1 MEEKRK
7 ESKGFDPDMHGSAA
21 STDESQAAWE
31 AYRNDL
37 VAYARLDAAGCAP
50 SDPRAAVPDPLRPG
64 SHRVHHSYIWLGGF
78 SDVGAV
84 ALAIALAAAGS
95 FPSLLDEMPP
105 VMALAAAG
113 GIALAAIAALAV
125 LFLAGKWIAWR
136 RLGYEL
142 TPAELTVF
150 SGVVN
155 KRRHHV
161 PYGRVQ
167 SVNQQAGVLQR
178 IVGICNVKIDTA
190 GGAANEAV
198 VLRYMRTSDA
208 EALRAELFRRKKVLA
223 AGGMLD
229 EFGNAFIGGSVAPSA
244 WMTACA
250 GGNYAAVQRAF
261 GGKQAQEG
269 VRAATAQIG
278 GACQVGGN
286 VLDAADEILA
296 DVRGVF
302 GGAEVATGAVSYE
315 AGLTNKELLF
325 AGLSGAAGRFGVIVA
340 GIVGLAVSAAQFF
353 SNNIDFWIES
363 ALEGSQAAV
372 DAAGGDAA
380 AALSAAFA
388 SLAWQVALWAILSVA
403 ALWLFSVVGTAV
415 QYGGFRVRRREN
427 RVEVEHGLLQR
438 TFHGV
443 DVDRVQ
449 TLVVKQSFVRRLM
462 GYCELSVG
470 KVDATASD
478 GQEGADQ
485 ARGMVIHPFVK
496 TSRVPELV
504 EGLLPE
510 FADMPARTA
519 APAPVALR
527 RAVVRNTILRSFMFW
542 TTLAWS
548 VVVAACE
555 FIARAD
561 VSFADQVPLSL
572 LEMGW
577 AACAAVFV
585 IAFALNAVD
594 AVLWHRESF
603 LGYDDRFMIVVNG
616 GLSSTTS
623 VFPRRKIQFAYL
635 KTNPFQRRAGVA
647 IVNARTA
654 SGVGGTTEQLWDLAS
669 ADAEAW
675 MDWARPRGR
684 ALRCE
689 ETPGRVASP
698 EDVSA

>member
-1 MEEKRK
+1 MVEKHEERRD
-7 ESKGFDPDMHGSAA
+7 FDPDMHGAVA
-21 STDESQAAWE
+21 GEDGSQAAWE

-37 VAYARLDAAGCAP
+37 IAYARLDAAECPKG
-50 SDPRAAVPDPLRPG
+50 DPRAAVPDPLRPG
-64 SHRVHHSYIWLGGF
+64 SRRVHHSYIWLGGL

-84 ALAIALAAAGS
+84 ALAIVLAAAGS
-95 FPSLLDEMPP
+95 FSSLLDEMPLF
-105 VMALAAAG
+105 MALAVAG
-113 GIALAAIAALAV
+113 GIALAAIAALAL
-125 LFLAGKWIAWR
+125 LFLGGKWIAWR

-142 TPAELTVF
+142 TPVELTVF
-150 SGVVN
+150 SGVIN

-223 AGGMLD
+223 AGGVLD
-229 EFGNAFIGGSVAPSA
+229 EFGNAFIGGSVVPSA
-244 WMTACA
+244 WMAACA
-250 GGNYAAVQRAF
+250 GGNVAAVRRAF
-261 GGKQAQEG
+261 GGAQAAESVDG
-269 VRAATAQIG
+269 ATAQPG
-278 GACQVGGN
+278 LAHQTSGN
-286 VLDAADEILA
+286 VLDAADEILG

-340 GIVGLAVSAAQFF
+340 GIVGLAASAAQFF
-353 SNNIDFWIES
+353 SNNIDLWIES

-380 AALSAAFA
+380 AALGAAFA
-388 SLAWQVALWAILSVA
+388 SIAWQVALWAILSVA

-449 TLVVKQSFVRRLM
+449 TLVVRQSFVRRLM
-462 GYCELSVG
+462 GYCELTVG
-470 KVDATASD
+470 KVDAAASD

-496 TSRVPELV
+496 TSRIPELV
-504 EGLLPE
+504 GGLLPE

-519 APAPVALR
+519 SPAPVALR
-527 RAVVRNTILRSFMFW
+527 RAVVRKAMLRSFMFW
-542 TTLAWS
+542 ATLAWGA
-548 VVVAACE
+548 VLAACE
-555 FIARAD
+555 LIARCDA
-561 VSFADQVPLSL
+561 SFAEQVSLPL
-572 LEMGW
+572 LETGW

-585 IAFALNAVD
+585 IAFALNVID

-623 VFPRRKIQFAYL
+623 VFPRRKIQFAYV
-635 KTNPFQRRAGVA
+635 KTNPFQRHAGVA

-654 SGVGGTTEQLWDLAS
+654 SGVGGTTERLWDLAI
-669 ADAEAW
+669 ADADAW

-684 ALRCE
+684 ARRRE
-689 ETPGRVASP
+689 KASRRTVP
-698 EDVSA
+698 SEDVSA